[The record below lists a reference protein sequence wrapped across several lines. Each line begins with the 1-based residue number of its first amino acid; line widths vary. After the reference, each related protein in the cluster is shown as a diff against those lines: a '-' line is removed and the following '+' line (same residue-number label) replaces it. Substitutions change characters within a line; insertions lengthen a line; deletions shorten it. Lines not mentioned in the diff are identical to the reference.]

1 MSTFPEEYL
10 TKLVEIDNTL
20 PTIDFTFAYG
30 TAGFRY
36 KDSILDKVSFR
47 AAIFT
52 SLLSMSKNSL
62 PHGIMITAS
71 HNPYQDN
78 GIKISGDF
86 GVMIT
91 PEEEDI
97 AVEIANSKNLK
108 ETLLSV
114 IKKLNITQT
123 RSIIVLAH
131 DTRRS
136 SPKLANLM
144 KQALDVLHCEY
155 HFYDIVTTPCLQFLN
170 LISILAFE
178 KIGIK
183 NKMIFPPVQDYWDF
197 LAKAYK
203 DYNSFF
209 AEHFCE
215 PNRVLK
221 NYDRELCI
229 DCSCG
234 IAAVV
239 KDNIQ
244 KIMESN
250 TDLKISFINFDT
262 SVIENLNAG
271 CGAENTQKMKEYPLN
286 KNQNSI
292 VKNLSFDGDV
302 DRVVYYKFDPKVTKN
317 IPLIDGDRIL
327 VMYGTIINYFIS
339 LLSENLQNKF
349 HELISIGLVIT
360 SYANGSVR
368 NYIKEKLPKI
378 HLEISKSGVKNA
390 IRIANQYDLS
400 SYFESNGHGTLH
412 VQHNIQEKFDKL
424 NSLVENSKDSQVLEL
439 FQKFI
444 GLFNTTTGD
453 AISSLLGVE
462 SVLKTFDWSVDD
474 ALNLYPEL
482 PAINTKVQIKDK
494 SVFKCDERETNLVQP
509 QEFQKQIDEW
519 AKLYENGR
527 VFVRASGTED
537 VVRIYCEADTMEHTE
552 DLVKKTEELL
562 KNY

>member
-1 MSTFPEEYL
+1 
-10 TKLVEIDNTL
+10 
-20 PTIDFTFAYG
+20 
-30 TAGFRY
+30 
-36 KDSILDKVSFR
+36 
-47 AAIFT
+47 
-52 SLLSMSKNSL
+52 MSKNSL

-360 SYANGSVR
+360 SNANG
-368 NYIKEKLPKI
+368 
-378 HLEISKSGVKNA
+378 
-390 IRIANQYDLS
+390 
-400 SYFESNGHGTLH
+400 
-412 VQHNIQEKFDKL
+412 
-424 NSLVENSKDSQVLEL
+424 
-439 FQKFI
+439 
-444 GLFNTTTGD
+444 
-453 AISSLLGVE
+453 
-462 SVLKTFDWSVDD
+462 
-474 ALNLYPEL
+474 
-482 PAINTKVQIKDK
+482 
-494 SVFKCDERETNLVQP
+494 
-509 QEFQKQIDEW
+509 
-519 AKLYENGR
+519 
-527 VFVRASGTED
+527 
-537 VVRIYCEADTMEHTE
+537 
-552 DLVKKTEELL
+552 
-562 KNY
+562 

>member
-1 MSTFPEEYL
+1 MSFPEEIL
-10 TKLVEIDNTL
+10 TKLIEIDNTI

-36 KDSILDKVSFR
+36 KDSILDKCSFR

-78 GIKISGDF
+78 GIKISGDR

-91 PEEEDI
+91 PEEEEI
-97 AVEIANSKNLK
+97 AVEIVNSKSLK

-114 IKKLNITQT
+114 IKKLNITQF

-136 SPKLANLM
+136 SPKLSNLM
-144 KQALDVLHCEY
+144 KKALDVLNCEY
-155 HFYDIVTTPCLQFLN
+155 KFYDIVTTPCLQFLN

-183 NKMIFPPVQDYWDF
+183 NKMIFPPVDDYWTF
-197 LAKAYK
+197 LSNAYK
-203 DYNSFF
+203 DYNNFY

-215 PNRVLK
+215 PNRQLK
-221 NYDRELCI
+221 KYDRELCI

-239 KDNIQ
+239 KENIK

-250 TDLKISFINFDT
+250 SDLKISFINFDT

-286 KNQNSI
+286 KKENSA

-302 DRVVYYKFDPKVTKN
+302 DRVVYYKYDPNITKN

-327 VMYGTIINYFIS
+327 VMYGTIIYYFIS
-339 LLSENLQNKF
+339 LLSENLQKKF

-360 SYANGSVR
+360 SYANGSVQK
-368 NYIKEKLPKI
+368 YIKEKLPKI

-400 SYFESNGHGTLH
+400 SYFESNGHGTIH
-412 VQHNIQEKFDKL
+412 AQHNIQEKFDKL

-439 FQKFI
+439 MQKFI

-494 SVFKCDERETNLVQP
+494 SVFKCDERETKLVQP
-509 QEFQKQIDEW
+509 EEFQKQIEEW

-537 VVRIYCEADTMEHTE
+537 VVRIYCEADTMEHAE